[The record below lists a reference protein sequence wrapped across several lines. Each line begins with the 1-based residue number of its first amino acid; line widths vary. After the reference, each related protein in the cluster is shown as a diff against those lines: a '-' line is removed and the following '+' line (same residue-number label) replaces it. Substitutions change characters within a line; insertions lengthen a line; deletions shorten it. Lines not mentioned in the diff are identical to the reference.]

1 MVYVL
6 FLFNNGDFLVSQGT
20 REEDDVVSEDLVEQD
35 AQVSVTD
42 VELYYKSILS
52 ILVCPTIQLN
62 KCVFDLLT
70 CILKE
75 CLCVISS

>member
-1 MVYVL
+1 MYFKYFFYNEIAFIMVYFL

-42 VELYYKSILS
+42 VELYYKSILH
-52 ILVCPTIQLN
+52 
-62 KCVFDLLT
+62 
-70 CILKE
+70 
-75 CLCVISS
+75 

>member
-1 MVYVL
+1 MVYFL

-42 VELYYKSILS
+42 VELYYKSILH
-52 ILVCPTIQLN
+52 
-62 KCVFDLLT
+62 
-70 CILKE
+70 
-75 CLCVISS
+75 